1 MKYQAKKKP
10 NETVVT
16 KSLDTSRSVSSRNDA
31 EPKAPYVLLALC
43 MHLLLLVDIYSDL
56 RY

>member
-10 NETVVT
+10 TETVVT

-31 EPKAPYVLLALC
+31 EPKAPYVFCAFCLQ
-43 MHLLLLVDIYSDL
+43 LLLLVDIYSDL